1 MRYGRILNKMKIDQ
15 ADIKFAGQCNIL
27 LDKADTLF
35 QQAAAAAEQV
45 DQLGMPQGCAWGGH
59 NMQTPC
65 SALAPVLVVH
75 HTSLLPTLKHVFVNV
90 E

>member
-45 DQLGMPQGCAWGGH
+45 DQLGMPQSCAWVAK
-59 NMQTPC
+59 TC
-65 SALAPVLVVH
+65 KLLAVH
-75 HTSLLPTLKHVFVNV
+75 WHLPWLSTIHLCCQL
-90 E
+90 